1 MHNAPFKKNIALFR
15 LHTSTYSEAIDFI
28 EEDNFA
34 ETLQKCFVVS
44 ENFILITSSNR
55 VREKESFLY
64 YYLTVSNWILQILSK
79 NSLSVK

>member
-1 MHNAPFKKNIALFR
+1 MHNTPFNKNIGLFH

-55 VREKESFLY
+55 VREKGFHI
-64 YYLTVSNWILQILSK
+64 TI
-79 NSLSVK
+79 